1 MNKFVVTNEYNGY
14 RLDKFLSS
22 VLTNFSRTHIAK
34 IIDEGEVFVNDKEA
48 KSSLKLKENDVIS
61 LTIPENKELEVNK
74 EDIPL
79 DIVYEDKD
87 ILIINKPQ
95 GMVVHPSNGHN
106 EHTLVNAILY
116 HCKDLSGINGVNRPG
131 IVHRIDKD
139 TSGLICVA
147 KNDNAHLKLAEQL
160 KDHTMARTYTA
171 LVKGIIPE
179 NSGEINLPIGRDP
192 NNRQKMGV
200 TRTNSKEA
208 ITYFKVLKRYKE
220 HTLVECH
227 LKTGRTHQI
236 RVHLSYLNHPI
247 VGDSKY
253 GNFNANRIF
262 KEKYHFANQFLH
274 AYKLGFGDLPQPL
287 TNLSRKEFTAEP
299 NEEIANILTML
310 ENSSED

>member
-1 MNKFVVTNEYNGY
+1 MNKFIVSNEYNGY

-22 VLTNFSRTHIAK
+22 ILPDFSRTHIAK
-34 IIDEGEVFVNDKEA
+34 IVDEGEVFVNGKAA
-48 KSSLKLKENDVIS
+48 KSSLKLKENDEVS
-61 LTIPENKELEVNK
+61 LTVPENKELEINK

-79 DIVYEDKD
+79 YIVYEDKD

-116 HCKDLSGINGVNRPG
+116 HCHDLSGINGVNRPG

-208 ITYFKVLKRYKE
+208 ITYFKVLKRFKE

-236 RVHLSYLNHPI
+236 RVHLSYIGYPVEGDPLYAGRKFDTLYKKGQLLVATSLTLIHPSI
-247 VGDSKY
+247 
-253 GNFNANRIF
+253 NEEMTFNI
-262 KEKYHFANQFLH
+262 
-274 AYKLGFGDLPQPL
+274 DLPDYFVDVLHQL
-287 TNLSRKEFTAEP
+287 
-299 NEEIANILTML
+299 EE
-310 ENSSED
+310 

>member
-1 MNKFVVTNEYNGY
+1 MNRFVVSLEDSGT
-14 RLDKFLSS
+14 RLDKFLSN
-22 VLTNFSRTHIAK
+22 VLTDFSRTHISK
-34 IIDEGEVFVNDKEA
+34 IIESDNAKVNDKIA
-48 KSSLKLKENDVIS
+48 KASLKLKEGDVVIID
-61 LTIPENKELEVNK
+61 IPEVKELEVNK

-79 DIVYEDKD
+79 DIVYEDSD

-95 GMVVHPSNGHN
+95 GMVVHPSNGHY

-116 HCKDLSGINGVNRPG
+116 HCKDLSGINGVMRPG

-147 KNDNAHLKLAEQL
+147 KNDNAHIELAKQL
-160 KDHTMARTYTA
+160 KDHTMSRTYIA
-171 LVKGIIPE
+171 LVRGVIPE

-208 ITYFKVLKRYKE
+208 VTYFKVLKRFSE

-236 RVHLSYLNHPI
+236 RVHLSYIGYPVEGDPLYAGKKYDTLYKGGQLLVATELKLIHP
-247 VGDSKY
+247 VTKKEMS
-253 GNFNANRIF
+253 F
-262 KEKYHFANQFLH
+262 KIE
-274 AYKLGFGDLPQPL
+274 LPQYFQDIVSKL
-287 TNLSRKEFTAEP
+287 
-299 NEEIANILTML
+299 
-310 ENSSED
+310 

>member
-1 MNKFVVTNEYNGY
+1 MNKYVVNIEESNQ
-14 RLDKFLSS
+14 RLDKYLSNVIS
-22 VLTNFSRTHIAK
+22 DLSRTHITK
-34 IIDEGEVFVNDKEA
+34 LIEEGNVLVNGKLS
-48 KSSLKLKENDVIS
+48 KSSLKVKENDIVEVN
-61 LTIPENKELEVNK
+61 IPENKELTVEK

-116 HCKDLSGINGVNRPG
+116 HCKDLSGINGVVRPG

-147 KNDNAHLKLAEQL
+147 KNDNAHIKLAEQL
-160 KDHTMARTYTA
+160 KDHTMSRTYIA
-171 LVKGIIPE
+171 LVKGVIVE

-200 TRTNSKEA
+200 TRSNSKEA
-208 ITYFKVLKRYKE
+208 ITYFKVLKRYKD

-236 RVHLSYLNHPI
+236 RVHLSYIGYPVEGDPLYSGKKYDTLYKNGQLLVATSLKLIHPT
-247 VGDSKY
+247 S
-253 GNFNANRIF
+253 N
-262 KEKYHFANQFLH
+262 KEMEFHIE
-274 AYKLGFGDLPQPL
+274 LP
-287 TNLSRKEFTAEP
+287 SYF
-299 NEEIANILTML
+299 EEILSEL
-310 ENSSED
+310 EE